1 LGEFSALASVA
12 DILLNSSLVDVVF
25 YRGLTLQRA
34 VERDEQSRSD
44 YAICVVS
51 PSRVCKTFDGAAL
64 REIVDTISNARDCL
78 LGIVNFNVEVRR

>member
-1 LGEFSALASVA
+1 
-12 DILLNSSLVDVVF
+12 
-25 YRGLTLQRA
+25 LQRA

-78 LGIVNFNVEVRR
+78 LGIVNFNVE